1 MLYYVYQIK
10 GGKSAKQAIRTC
22 STGGRMTQKKKI
34 VGSLILAG
42 MLIGSNVLWYN
53 HTKELEVKLE
63 SRSQAIEVLDTSVK
77 KQAEYVNELK
87 INLQSKNEEISE
99 LKGEITKAQQLS
111 YRTMQVKVSAYAL
124 NDGLTPNSVM
134 ANGEVPYVG
143 CAAMNGLPLGTRVRY
158 NGQIYVIKDRVA
170 TDGVLDIFMN
180 SVAECNEFGV
190 RYATIEILD

>member
-1 MLYYVYQIK
+1 MI
-10 GGKSAKQAIRTC
+10 S
-22 STGGRMTQKKKI
+22 KKNLGI
-34 VGSLILAG
+34 LILAG
-42 MLIGSNVLWYN
+42 SLIGSNYLWYDSN
-53 HTKELEVKLE
+53 RVLEERLD
-63 SRSQAIEVLDTSVK
+63 SRMQAIESLDNSVK

-87 INLQSKNEEISE
+87 VDIQAKNEEILE
-99 LKGEITKAQQLS
+99 LKGQVQKASQLS
-111 YRTMQVKVSAYAL
+111 YRTMQVKVSAYTVGD
-124 NDGLTPNSVM
+124 NFTPNAVM
-134 ANGEVPYVG
+134 ANGEAPYVG

>member
-1 MLYYVYQIK
+1 
-10 GGKSAKQAIRTC
+10 
-22 STGGRMTQKKKI
+22 
-34 VGSLILAG
+34 
-42 MLIGSNVLWYN
+42 
-53 HTKELEVKLE
+53 
-63 SRSQAIEVLDTSVK
+63 
-77 KQAEYVNELK
+77 
-87 INLQSKNEEISE
+87 
-99 LKGEITKAQQLS
+99 
-111 YRTMQVKVSAYAL
+111 MQVKVSAYAL
-124 NDGLTPNSVM
+124 HDGLTPNSVM

>member
-1 MLYYVYQIK
+1 MI
-10 GGKSAKQAIRTC
+10 S
-22 STGGRMTQKKKI
+22 KKNLGI
-34 VGSLILAG
+34 LILAG
-42 MLIGSNVLWYN
+42 SLIGSNYLWYDSN
-53 HTKELEVKLE
+53 RVLEERLD
-63 SRSQAIEVLDTSVK
+63 SRMQAIESLDNSIK

-87 INLQSKNEEISE
+87 IDLQSKNEEISE
-99 LKGEITKAQQLS
+99 LKGQVQKAQQLS

-134 ANGEVPYVG
+134 ANGEAPYVG